1 MHLQAIDKVTSILP
15 EDFKLQYYNKKKPL
29 IISGLAKPWPGFKKW
44 NWDYF
49 IDVLGDVEV
58 GVYDNVKSDA
68 YTPINTADAYMK
80 FGDYLQKV
88 KNGPLSLRIF
98 LFNIFQ
104 HAPGLV
110 KDFTWPEELMGGF
123 VKKYPMLFVGGAGS
137 ITHLHF
143 DIDMSHIL
151 HTQFIGKKRV
161 LLFPHEEQYKLY
173 RIPWEVL
180 SMANYANYN
189 ENFDYKRFPAVGLAN
204 GYEVVMEH
212 GDTLF
217 MPAGFWHHMEYIES
231 GFAMSLR
238 AMQSDLAGKLDGA
251 WKLFGMR
258 NIDTLMKSTAPKW
271 WYDLKKQQVFAG
283 AKKEL
288 VRAQFLKK

>member
-1 MHLQAIDKVTSILP
+1 MQLQAVDKVDIISP
-15 EDFKLQYYNKKKPL
+15 EDFKTSYYNPKKPL
-29 IISGLAKPWPGFKKW
+29 IISGLAKQWPGFKKW
-44 NWDYF
+44 DWDYF
-49 IDVLGDVEV
+49 INAVGNTEV
-58 GVYDNVKSDA
+58 GVYDNIKSDA

-80 FGDYLQKV
+80 FGDYLKKV
-88 KNGPLSLRIF
+88 KEGPLELRIF

-104 HAPGLV
+104 HAPELI
-110 KDFTWPEELMGGF
+110 KDFTWPEHLLRGF
-123 VKKYPMLFVGGAGS
+123 VKKYPMLFVGGKGS
-137 ITHLHF
+137 ITHMHF

-173 RIPWEVL
+173 RKPWEVL
-180 SMANYANYN
+180 SMANYAHYHEKFDY
-189 ENFDYKRFPAVGLAN
+189 ENFPAARLAK
-204 GYEVVMEH
+204 GYEVILEH

-238 AMQSDLAGKLDGA
+238 ALQSDLAGKLDGI

-258 NIDTLMKSTAPKW
+258 GIDTLMKKTAPKW
-271 WYDLKKQQVFAG
+271 WYDRKRTELHQHAR
-283 AKKEL
+283 KEL
-288 VRAQFLKK
+288 VRAGIIQ